1 MPSSLSQ
8 CRFPNQ
14 HQNEEVLRVIHRHWF
29 NILSHFFII
38 VIFSFLLVASFLAFP
53 ILFPEMFNDGSARL
67 FLFAENTFFIFIWL
81 FGFLIWIDYYFDV
94 WIITNERIV
103 NIEQKGL
110 FVRHISELSFQNVQ
124 DVTSAVNGLLPTIL
138 NYGDVAI
145 QTAGAKNRFLFRQVP
160 DPYQVKDIVMNRAK
174 NANKTSSKLP

>member
-14 HQNEEVLRVIHRHWF
+14 HQNEEVLRVIHRQWF

-160 DPYQVKDIVMNRAK
+160 DPYQVKDIVMNLAK

>member
-1 MPSSLSQ
+1 MLNTSNQ
-8 CRFPNQ
+8 CHFPNQ
-14 HQNEEVLRVIHRHWF
+14 HQDEEVLRVIHRHWF

-38 VIFSFLLVASFLAFP
+38 LVFSFLLVASFLAFP

-67 FLFAENTFFIFIWL
+67 FLFAENTFFIFTWL

-94 WIITNERIV
+94 WIITNERII

-110 FVRHISELSFQNVQ
+110 FVRHISELNFQNVQ

-138 NYGDVAI
+138 NYGDVSV
-145 QTAGAKNRFLFRQVP
+145 QTAGAENRFLFRQIS
-160 DPYQVKDIVMNRAK
+160 DPYQIKDIVMNLAK